1 MVHDSY
7 HAMVSSLGREIYVR
21 KKMQIGLYAPI
32 KYPLLNILYS
42 TLALSYMMT
51 KKSLRP
57 LWNLAVL
64 RYPQLDQIM
73 SADSE
78 RYVATL
84 DIP

>member
-1 MVHDSY
+1 
-7 HAMVSSLGREIYVR
+7 
-21 KKMQIGLYAPI
+21 MQIRFCASM
-32 KYPLLNILYS
+32 KYPLLDFLYN

-51 KKSLRP
+51 KKFLHP

-78 RYVATL
+78 KYIAAL
-84 DIP
+84 DIIN